1 MKSRSP
7 MKHRTRWLLT
17 VAAVLAWGLQSD
29 PAHELKAAQGGEAG
43 RVSVSLN
50 DVSRPP
56 GAHGSWE
63 SLFAAGSW

>member
-7 MKHRTRWLLT
+7 MKYRTRWLLT
-17 VAAVLAWGLQSD
+17 VAAVLAWGLQSE
-29 PAHELKAAQGGEAG
+29 PGHELKATQVVEAG
-43 RVSVSLN
+43 RVSVSLH
-50 DVSRPP
+50 DGSRPP